1 MQELTMNEIEQVNGG
16 WSYNGLGTA
25 VFGGAIAGGLSGSLG
40 GPGGIVGGAFAGG
53 VIGGISYLGAELM
66 MR

>member
-16 WSYNGLGTA
+16 WSSSGLGTA
-25 VFGGAIAGGLSGSLG
+25 VFAGGIAGGLTGSLG

-53 VIGGISYLGAELM
+53 VIGGIAYLGAALM
-66 MR
+66 ML